1 MALDGVSLSVEP
13 KQFVALSGPSG
24 SGKSTLINIMGGL
37 DRPDAGRV
45 QFENRDLA
53 ELTDAERSEIRLHR
67 IGFVFQDPHLVPVL
81 SVAEN
86 IELPLLFRRDIFPT
100 DRDRRVAGA
109 LRDVGLWD
117 KRNRRPDD
125 LSGGERQ
132 RAALA
137 RALTG
142 FPSIILADEPTAN
155 LDRKSGGAVVQLMQS
170 LSARSETAIV
180 CATHDAMLIA
190 SADIVI
196 RLRDGQ
202 LEAPL

>member
-1 MALDGVSLSVEP
+1 MDAGPGSCMALDGVSLSVEP

-86 IELPLLFRRDIFPT
+86 IELPLLFRRDNFPQIAT
-100 DRDRRVAGA
+100 DELLARCGTS
-109 LRDVGLWD
+109 GLGTSAIAV
-117 KRNRRPDD
+117 PTI
-125 LSGGERQ
+125 S
-132 RAALA
+132 RAAN
-137 RALTG
+137 
-142 FPSIILADEPTAN
+142 AN
-155 LDRKSGGAVVQLMQS
+155 VR
-170 LSARSETAIV
+170 
-180 CATHDAMLIA
+180 
-190 SADIVI
+190 
-196 RLRDGQ
+196 RLRGR
-202 LEAPL
+202 